1 MTDNTC
7 PACHSPINPSD
18 DSCPNCG
25 TYFGSGSSYE
35 TKANQESPYYSTI
48 RKTPLPNTSYSS
60 ADNRPMSNSP
70 TGARVKYCP
79 NCGSQMK
86 AGAKFC
92 GACGQTIDAEVATDA
107 LPIEDLSLFG
117 YFCNC
122 LEGKNYT
129 KFSGRARRK
138 EYWGFFLFDFIMTLV
153 IPLVSWILLLR
164 AIMIDGGNSPFAKV
178 PNILGWLWY
187 LYIFFPSLAVMIRR
201 LHDIG
206 KSGWNIIWLR
216 LPTIVFMGFVV
227 LMEIGTISETYILN
241 IFNESA
247 GCIIVGISIVM
258 CLIIAIIELVW
269 FCTKGNKGGNKYGPD
284 PKGRL

>member
-1 MTDNTC
+1 MTTNFC
-7 PACHSPINPSD
+7 PQ
-18 DSCPNCG
+18 CG
-25 TYFGSGSSYE
+25 T
-35 TKANQESPYYSTI
+35 Q
-48 RKTPLPNTSYSS
+48 L
-60 ADNRPMSNSP
+60 
-70 TGARVKYCP
+70 
-79 NCGSQMK
+79 K

-92 GACGQTIDAEVATDA
+92 GACGQAVDPAVATYA
-107 LPIEDLSLFG
+107 PNTSNTPSVEDLSLFE
-117 YFCNC
+117 FFVKCI
-122 LEGKNYT
+122 KNYAN
-129 KFSGRARRK
+129 FRGRARRK

-164 AIMIDGGNSPFAKV
+164 VILIVGDNSPFAKV

-187 LYIFFPSLAVMIRR
+187 LYTFLPSLAVMIRR